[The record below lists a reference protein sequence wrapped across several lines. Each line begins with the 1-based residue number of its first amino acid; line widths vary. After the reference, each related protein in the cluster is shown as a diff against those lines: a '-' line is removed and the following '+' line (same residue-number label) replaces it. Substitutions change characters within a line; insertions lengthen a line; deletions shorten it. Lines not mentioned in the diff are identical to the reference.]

1 MLVDISPSLL
11 NLDSIKFFLL
21 DIKAGETSSDST
33 VPLNEAPKTDKSGE
47 TLKERPSRKNRK
59 KEKEPVEKPS
69 IKSQI
74 EKRLLVLPFE
84 GSILAIFLLVL
95 LGAFYVV

>member
-1 MLVDISPSLL
+1 MTV
-11 NLDSIKFFLL
+11 
-21 DIKAGETSSDST
+21 KAGDTSSEST
-33 VPLNEAPKTDKSGE
+33 VPQTEVPKTDKSGD

-84 GSILAIFLLVL
+84 GSVLAIFLLVL
-95 LGAFYVV
+95 LGAFYVVYKFSSFLFSLFSSASRF

>member
-59 KEKEPVEKPS
+59 KEKEPVEKPT